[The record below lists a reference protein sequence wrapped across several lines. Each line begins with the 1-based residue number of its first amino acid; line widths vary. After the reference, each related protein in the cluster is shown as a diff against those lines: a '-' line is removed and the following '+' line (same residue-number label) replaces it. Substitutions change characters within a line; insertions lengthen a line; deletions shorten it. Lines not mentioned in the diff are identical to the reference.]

1 MSELAAARTNNGWL
15 QVNENGT
22 RHMLASAGLA
32 EKSVEGVVSAAD
44 GLVRR
49 HSAVRLDAVF
59 QTVQLPACVAN
70 LHTGLSN
77 VDRDALT
84 LQRE

>member
-1 MSELAAARTNNGWL
+1 MGALAAARTNYGWL

-22 RHMLASAGLA
+22 RHMLAGAGLA
-32 EKSVEGVVSAAD
+32 EESVEGVVSAAD
-44 GLVRR
+44 SLVGR
-49 HSAVRLDAVF
+49 HSTVRLDAVL
-59 QTVQLPACVAN
+59 QAVQLPACVAN

-84 LQRE
+84 L